1 MKWVGP
7 MDKRC
12 MTMRPGLDWE
22 KPNSR
27 SDVFRSCDFCVCDRE
42 CSGWR
47 SEGLCCV
54 GIPGCVV
61 IRVVTLGGKL
71 RWQRNIWSG
80 ISISK
85 D

>member
-1 MKWVGP
+1 
-7 MDKRC
+7 MDKPC

-27 SDVFRSCDFCVCDRE
+27 R
-42 CSGWR
+42 WR
-47 SEGLCCV
+47 SEGLRCV

-80 ISISK
+80 IGISK